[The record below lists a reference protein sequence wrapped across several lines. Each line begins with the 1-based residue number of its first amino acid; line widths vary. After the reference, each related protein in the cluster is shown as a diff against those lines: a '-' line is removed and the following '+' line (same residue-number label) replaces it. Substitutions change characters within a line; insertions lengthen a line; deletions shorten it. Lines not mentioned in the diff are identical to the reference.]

1 MESKM
6 SQTFETFVPTLK
18 QQKLLHW
25 PWSKCA
31 DFPSSLF
38 CSADDRPTPTPCDY
52 PTWSLTDT
60 ISRFI
65 IPRLK
70 RFKEVNNGVPHGQ
83 TEESWD
89 ITLDK
94 MILSFELTCRD
105 SGSRD
110 YTDEERVQLNEGLD
124 LFRKYFF
131 ELWWWFN

>member
-1 MESKM
+1 MKNKKDIKYLGIPNVC
-6 SQTFETFVPTLK
+6 F
-18 QQKLLHW
+18 
-25 PWSKCA
+25 
-31 DFPSSLF
+31 SLTDKKDEKREPKF
-38 CSADDRPTPTPCDY
+38 SEQRKEVGFDDTE
-52 PTWSLTDT
+52 TWSLTDT

-70 RFKEVNNGVPHGQ
+70 RFKVVNNGVPHGQ

-89 ITLDK
+89 MILDK

-110 YTDEERVQLNEGLD
+110 YTDEERIQLNEGLD

-131 ELWWWFN
+131 ELWW

>member
-1 MESKM
+1 MNNKKDIKYLGIPNIC
-6 SQTFETFVPTLK
+6 F
-18 QQKLLHW
+18 
-25 PWSKCA
+25 
-31 DFPSSLF
+31 SLSDKKDEKREPKF
-38 CSADDRPTPTPCDY
+38 SEQRKDVGFDDTE
-52 PTWSLTDT
+52 TWSLTDT

-110 YTDEERVQLNEGLD
+110 YTDEERIQLNEGLD

-131 ELWWWFN
+131 ELWW

>member
-1 MESKM
+1 MKNKKDIKYLGIPNVCFSLTDNKDER
-6 SQTFETFVPTLK
+6 ETKFSEQRKEVG
-18 QQKLLHW
+18 
-25 PWSKCA
+25 
-31 DFPSSLF
+31 F
-38 CSADDRPTPTPCDY
+38 DDTE
-52 PTWSLTDT
+52 TWSLTDT

-110 YTDEERVQLNEGLD
+110 YTDEERIQLNEGLD

-131 ELWWWFN
+131 ELWW

>member
-1 MESKM
+1 MKNKKDIKYLGIPNVCFSLTDNKDER
-6 SQTFETFVPTLK
+6 ETKFSEQRKEVG
-18 QQKLLHW
+18 
-25 PWSKCA
+25 
-31 DFPSSLF
+31 F
-38 CSADDRPTPTPCDY
+38 DDTE
-52 PTWSLTDT
+52 TWSLTDT
-60 ISRFI
+60 ISGFI

-131 ELWWWFN
+131 ELWW